1 MNTIARSRW
10 LIPGLLILALAACS
24 SAPKKPG
31 ASSAGSSKPS
41 AAVVQGKGVRRIAR
55 KALPT
60 RRLLKIPARAAITAP
75 AVCTSRA

>member
-41 AAVVQGKGVRRIAR
+41 AAVVQLSLIH
-55 KALPT
+55 
-60 RRLLKIPARAAITAP
+60 I
-75 AVCTSRA
+75 